1 MRSVALVRPS
11 HAPDS
16 SVPMLRWLGS
26 VGGVAPVSWT
36 RRSSFTATE
45 STPTSQPR
53 SNRAEPQVLHRTL
66 RPVAAPSMVSAGVA
80 VQVLPV
86 GAGIRRGRTLAPGNK
101 AVSQVEVGPSITK
114 AGSCSARC
122 ELPSDWWPCPPIS
135 ATLLVLLEQWNRLG
149 VLSRHGC
156 GPDPA
161 RRAHACAGGAGRPR
175 GCPREPPRQL
185 YPRAR

>member
-1 MRSVALVRPS
+1 MRLNVTGMRSVALVRPS
-11 HAPDS
+11 HAP
-16 SVPMLRWLGS
+16 PPR
-26 VGGVAPVSWT
+26 AH
-36 RRSSFTATE
+36 
-45 STPTSQPR
+45 PTSQPR